1 MHTASNG
8 HAQDSLFSEF
18 SYQFFRCELSR
29 SCQYV
34 GKQIVAEERVHALAI
49 TEDFLFRF
57 RTQAILV
64 IFLDRFLNFGIHVMN
79 NIVIVDD
86 TKTLEHHEFRSTL
99 EVKRLVAQE
108 DPCVRLGD
116 WLLICL

>member
-8 HAQDSLFSEF
+8 HAQDSFFSEF

-49 TEDFLFRF
+49 TEDFFFRF
-57 RTQAILV
+57 RSKAILV
-64 IFLDRFLNFGIHVMN
+64 IFLDRYLNFGIHVMN
-79 NIVIVDD
+79 NIVILDD
-86 TKTLEHHEFRSTL
+86 TKTFEHHEFRSAI

-108 DPCVRLGD
+108 DPRVRLCD
-116 WLLICL
+116 WLVICS